1 MAPLPKLSSMDF
13 VPAVLTGTYDLRLVV
28 VSVLIA
34 IFAAGAALDL
44 AGRVTF
50 TRGAA
55 RLWWLT
61 GGALAMGTGIWS
73 MHYIGMLAFQ
83 LPVVVLYDWPTVLI
97 SWLAA
102 VAASWV
108 ALFVVS
114 RETMTMPQAITGSLC
129 MGGGIA
135 AMHYIGMEAMRLP
148 AMCDYSTL
156 GVWLSVILAIIIA
169 FAALQMSFIFRGAG
183 GWSWYKAGT
192 AVTMGGAIPIM
203 HYVGMAAATFVEM
216 SPDQVDLTHAVG
228 ISDLGIISITGVTL
242 MILGLVFLTSTVD
255 RRFSSQSRALQS
267 SEQRFRLIVETALDA
282 FLELDTNGVITDW
295 NAHAE
300 EAFGW
305 VRAEAIGMRI
315 DAVVI
320 LDRDSD
326 GGRELRE
333 IFEAPVPG
341 GHARR
346 LEVLARHRSGR
357 EFPAELTLS
366 AIRLGTQ
373 IAYAAFIHDVTER
386 KQVEKEREKA
396 QAAAEAGNRAKSEFL
411 ANMSHEI
418 RTPMN
423 GVIGMSELLLDTPLD
438 SMQRDYAESI
448 RDSGNALL
456 TVIND
461 ILDFSKVEAGKLEL
475 EPLEVDLRD
484 TFEDVAR
491 LLSIQAHAKGLEL
504 TAQIDPRLPPLV
516 EADAGRVRQIL
527 LNLAGNAIKFTRA
540 GEVALEL
547 KVLETA
553 ARGTRV
559 RFEVRDTGIG
569 IPIDR
574 QNALFTPFTQ
584 VDASTTRKFGGTGL
598 GLSIVRR
605 LAELMGGESGVES
618 TQGVGSSFW
627 FTAWFGQAHETAPAS
642 SPPPAALRGQRI
654 IMVDD
659 NATNRKVLMGQLL
672 QCGVDPVSAGA
683 AGEALM
689 LMRQAAAAGRPFDAA
704 LLDHQMPDCDGAEL
718 GRIIVNDESLES
730 TRLILL
736 TSSGQR
742 GEGQMFADIG
752 FAGYLLKPVAQ
763 RDLTE
768 CLMLALASDA
778 DTWRTQAQP
787 IITRHALHVQR
798 SHFRNRILLAEDNI
812 VNQKVAVRLLE
823 RLNYRVTVVENGM
836 AAVAHWKSGTFDL
849 ILMDCQMPEM
859 DGYEA
864 TREIRRLEGGTHHI
878 PIVALTA
885 HAMNGSDEECF
896 AAGMDD
902 YLTKPIDSEKLD
914 VCLEKYLPGTF
925 PEAVSA
931 VQEPP
936 VDWDS
941 LLDSFGGDTAFAR
954 HLVELF
960 VSNGNEL
967 LAAIPIALSRGDYEA
982 VRAAAQELKGAT
994 ANMRALAANDVAAL
1008 CEAAAGSQDV
1018 RKASALAEKL
1028 KDEMQR
1034 TIAYLQLK
1042 LA

>member
-1 MAPLPKLSSMDF
+1 MDS
-13 VPAVLTGTYDLRLVV
+13 VPAILTGTYDMPLVA
-28 VSVLIA
+28 VSVLMA
-34 IFAAGAALDL
+34 ILAAGAALDL
-44 AGRVTF
+44 AGRVTLA
-50 TRGAA
+50 RGTA
-55 RLWWLT
+55 RFWWLT
-61 GGALAMGTGIWS
+61 GGAAAMGTGIWS

-97 SWLAA
+97 SLFAA

-114 RETMTMPQAITGSLC
+114 RDTMTMPQAVTGALC

-148 AMCDYSTL
+148 AKCDYSEA
-156 GVWLSVILAIIIA
+156 GVWMSVILAIIIA
-169 FAALQMSFIFRGAG
+169 FAALQMSYIFRGAT
-183 GWSWYKAGT
+183 GWSWYKVGT

-203 HYVGMAAATFVEM
+203 HYVGMAAVAFVEAP
-216 SPDQVDLTHAVG
+216 PDRVDLTHAIG
-228 ISDLGIISITGVTL
+228 ISDLGILSITSVTL
-242 MILGLVFLTSTVD
+242 IVLGLVFVIATID
-255 RRFSSQSRALQS
+255 RRFSTQSRALQS
-267 SEQRFRLIVETALDA
+267 SERRFRLIVETALDA
-282 FLELDTNGVITDW
+282 FLELDTDGVITDW

-305 VRAEAIGMRI
+305 RRVEAIGMKI
-315 DAVVI
+315 DAVIV
-320 LDRDSD
+320 LERESA
-326 GGRELRE
+326 GSRELRE
-333 IFEAPVPG
+333 IFDTPQPG
-341 GHARR
+341 GHTHRVEVMARQR
-346 LEVLARHRSGR
+346 DGN
-357 EFPAELTLS
+357 EFPAEMTLS

-373 IAYAAFIHDVTER
+373 IAYAAFIQDVTGR
-386 KQVEKEREKA
+386 KQVEKEREAAK
-396 QAAAEAGNRAKSEFL
+396 AAAEAGNRAKSEFL

-448 RDSGNALL
+448 RDSGNALI

-475 EPLEVDLRD
+475 ELLEVDLRD

-491 LLSIQAHAKGLEL
+491 LLSIQAHGKGLEV

-516 EADAGRVRQIL
+516 KADAGRVRQIL

-540 GEVALEL
+540 GEVALEI
-547 KVLETA
+547 KVIDSGP
-553 ARGTRV
+553 RGTQV
-559 RFEVRDTGIG
+559 RCEVRDTGIG

-574 QNALFTPFTQ
+574 QKALFSPFTQ
-584 VDASTTRKFGGTGL
+584 VDNSTTRRFGGTGL

-618 TQGVGSSFW
+618 AQGEGSTFW
-627 FTAWFGQAHETAPAS
+627 FTAWFGLASEPQQAF
-642 SPPPAALRGQRI
+642 SPPPAALQGQRV

-672 QCGVDPVSAGA
+672 QCGVDPVSAGS

-689 LMRQAAAAGRPFDAA
+689 LMRQAAGAGRPFDAA

-718 GRIIVNDESLES
+718 GRIIVNDEILES

-742 GEGQMFADIG
+742 GEGQLFADIG
-752 FAGYLLKPVAQ
+752 FAGYLLKPVAH

-768 CLMLALASDA
+768 CLMLALASEA
-778 DTWRTQAQP
+778 DTWRMHAQP
-787 IITRHALHVQR
+787 IITRHALRAQR
-798 SHFRNRILLAEDNI
+798 SYFRNRILLAEDNI
-812 VNQKVAVRLLE
+812 VNQKVAVRMLE
-823 RLNYRVTVVENGM
+823 KLNYRVTVVEDGR
-836 AAVAHWKSGTFDL
+836 AAVAHWRSGAFDL
-849 ILMDCQMPEM
+849 ILMDCQMPQM

-864 TREIRRLEGGTHHI
+864 SREIRRLEAGTRHI

-885 HAMNGSDEECF
+885 HAIKGSDAKCL

-902 YLTKPIDSEKLD
+902 HLTKPIDSEKLD
-914 VCLEKYLPGTF
+914 ACLEKYLPGTF
-925 PEAVSA
+925 PGAGDTG
-931 VQEPP
+931 QEPPP

-954 HLVELF
+954 KLVELF
-960 VSNGNEL
+960 VSTGNEL
-967 LAAIPIALSRGDYEA
+967 LASIPEALRRGDYEA

-994 ANMRALAANDVAAL
+994 ANMRALAANSVAAM

-1018 RKASALAEKL
+1018 GKASALAEKL

-1034 TIAYLQLK
+1034 TIAYLQFK